1 MDEILK
7 AIEQFGPTLTP
18 KEWARLATI
27 VGDRLQKEVE
37 RVFRPPNP
45 SC

>member
-1 MDEILK
+1 MDKILE
-7 AIEQFGPTLTP
+7 AIEQFGPTLTA
-18 KEWARLATI
+18 KEWARLAI
-27 VGDRLQKEVE
+27 VVGDRLQKELE